1 MAIQARARTRMHT
14 VLPSLARPAC
24 QSASGLQ
31 INRQLAK
38 RACMRW
44 QPHESENSRSCR
56 TSRQGDGILPYRMTD
71 TVCLSRKSLLTPDR
85 FAATGGFLANRS
97 ELLVKRLDFGL
108 RIEKM
113 GVKQESLRFLHENWW
128 TTTARHAYHG
138 DVPNEGAKW
147 KPRLIPDRNSPTEI
161 PRPGHLT
168 RATIM
173 PDIFAEPTVRA
184 ALAVTILLVVIL
196 IAFWLMGRLRDYTTQ
211 DNQTASEGL
220 GNLKEMLRKGD
231 ISEAEFRTIQSTTR
245 SQRVSSP
252 PTQTQPVRSPETSSD
267 SSDEGSE
274 I

>member
-161 PRPGHLT
+161 PRPKFPDRNSPTEIPRPKFPDRNSPTGTPDASNDYARYICRTDRAGCSCGDDLT
-168 RATIM
+168 CRDSDRI
-173 PDIFAEPTVRA
+173 
-184 ALAVTILLVVIL
+184 LADGK
-196 IAFWLMGRLRDYTTQ
+196 IARLHHPRQPNRLRG
-211 DNQTASEGL
+211 A
-220 GNLKEMLRKGD
+220 RKPQRN
-231 ISEAEFRTIQSTTR
+231 A
-245 SQRVSSP
+245 SQR
-252 PTQTQPVRSPETSSD
+252 
-267 SSDEGSE
+267 
-274 I
+274 